1 MQLTKNTG
9 DLCVD
14 RVLQEECTRGTR
26 GCSAERPTPGELRF
40 HRSVC
45 LHGAIRALGPFRRRS
60 ALVATA
66 RATSCTRTT
75 QMGCS
80 YAGSAARPSG
90 RWSSRRSVV
99 TSAVKV
105 RWPDVSTTLRRGD
118 CLWQD
123 PGFDRALGL
132 RAKRSATE
140 GSRTQDDDD
149 KARFFAL
156 AVTYALKLEGMP
168 TRHHTQEQQILSVRI
183 PMENRTKHPAPRAPF
198 LEPHVVGRA
207 AIFSSQCVLSSYSE
221 SESLGVGRRRM
232 RFWDTLIRAGRVD
245 SMNSVSA
252 VTKRSG
258 ASQCE

>member
-1 MQLTKNTG
+1 M
-9 DLCVD
+9 
-14 RVLQEECTRGTR
+14 RGN
-26 GCSAERPTPGELRF
+26 RPGTPG
-40 HRSVC
+40 RS
-45 LHGAIRALGPFRRRS
+45 RPPRDTDTF
-60 ALVATA
+60 VAKHKPE
-66 RATSCTRTT
+66 S
-75 QMGCS
+75 
-80 YAGSAARPSG
+80 GSR
-90 RWSSRRSVV
+90 SRRGQSVTFSVV
-99 TSAVKV
+99 RNSGGRSTSAVKV

-140 GSRTQDDDD
+140 DSRTQDDDD

-207 AIFSSQCVLSSYSE
+207 AIFSSQCDLSSYSE
-221 SESLGVGRRRM
+221 SESLGVSRRRM